1 MAKRELEQPSCSSAS
16 TAGRNP
22 LGASSA
28 KRARFSI
35 DTLLDARPS
44 SPDSSDVSPCPSPE
58 FARTSVT
65 STKMGTTTNVSRDS
79 AKVAQNPSKG
89 DLLDGIECRL
99 EGAEL
104 WEKFYELGTEMIITK
119 SGR

>member
-1 MAKRELEQPSCSSAS
+1 MAKRELEQPSCS
-16 TAGRNP
+16 TAGHGAT
-22 LGASSA
+22 GASGA

-35 DTLLDARPS
+35 DTLLDARPN
-44 SPDSSDVSPCPSPE
+44 SPESSDFSPCPSPE
-58 FARTSVT
+58 FAPSHAKPSTTASNCNSSSS
-65 STKMGTTTNVSRDS
+65 STK
-79 AKVAQNPSKG
+79 PSQSSLKG
-89 DLLDGIECRL
+89 DVLDGMECRL

>member
-1 MAKRELEQPSCSSAS
+1 MIVVVVVGDCDRSLSPSENQVIGAQIAS
-16 TAGRNP
+16 TAMP
-22 LGASSA
+22 ST
-28 KRARFSI
+28 ARHG
-35 DTLLDARPS
+35 
-44 SPDSSDVSPCPSPE
+44 SPESDEASPCPSPDD
-58 FARTSVT
+58 FPT
-65 STKMGTTTNVSRDS
+65 STATTTVSTTAQPSSTTTSS
-79 AKVAQNPSKG
+79 ALKG

>member
-1 MAKRELEQPSCSSAS
+1 MAKRELEQPSCSSA
-16 TAGRNP
+16 TAGAGAF
-22 LGASSA
+22 GASSA

-35 DTLLDARPS
+35 DTLLDARPTSPGS
-44 SPDSSDVSPCPSPE
+44 SNASPSPSPGCVVAQTE
-58 FARTSVT
+58 
-65 STKMGTTTNVSRDS
+65 TNVSAS
-79 AKVAQNPSKG
+79 NPSSSVSPNLLKG
-89 DLLDGIECRL
+89 NSLDGMECRL

>member
-1 MAKRELEQPSCSSAS
+1 MAKRELEQPSCSAAS
-16 TAGRNP
+16 H
-22 LGASSA
+22 GATGATGA

-35 DTLLDARPS
+35 DTLLDARPN
-44 SPDSSDVSPCPSPE
+44 SPESSDFSPCPSPE
-58 FARTSVT
+58 FAATHAKP
-65 STKMGTTTNVSRDS
+65 STTASNSSSSSSSK
-79 AKVAQNPSKG
+79 PSQSSLKG
-89 DLLDGIECRL
+89 DLLDGMECRL